1 MGAQGVS
8 IESIKAIDEVSRKI
22 PVRETFEGNEEM
34 WDSLHEFLD
43 SGNLED
49 AQVMLQ
55 VMAAE
60 YPEYEDELYDRYYEL
75 DAIIDEVKYGD

>member
-1 MGAQGVS
+1 MS

-75 DAIIDEVKYGD
+75 DAIIDEIKYGD

>member
-1 MGAQGVS
+1 MS
-8 IESIKAIDEVSRKI
+8 IESIKAIDKVSRKI

-34 WDSLHEFLD
+34 WDTLHDFLD
-43 SGNLED
+43 SGNLKD
-49 AQVMLQ
+49 AQVILQ

-75 DAIIDEVKYGD
+75 DAIIYEAKYGD

>member
-1 MGAQGVS
+1 MS
-8 IESIKAIDEVSRKI
+8 IERIKAIAEVSRKI

-75 DAIIDEVKYGD
+75 DAIIDEIKYGD

>member
-1 MGAQGVS
+1 MS
-8 IESIKAIDEVSRKI
+8 IESIKAIDKVSGKI
-22 PVRETFEGNEEM
+22 PVRETFEGNEDM
-34 WDSLHEFLD
+34 CDTLHEFLD

-55 VMAAE
+55 VIAAE

>member
-1 MGAQGVS
+1 MS
-8 IESIKAIDEVSRKI
+8 IESIKAIDAVSRKI

-34 WDSLHEFLD
+34 WDSLHEYLD
-43 SGNLED
+43 SGDLKD
-49 AQVMLQ
+49 AQIMLQ
-55 VMAAE
+55 ALAAE

>member
-1 MGAQGVS
+1 MS
-8 IESIKAIDEVSRKI
+8 IESIKAIDEVSGKI

-34 WDSLHEFLD
+34 CDTLHEFLD
-43 SGNLED
+43 SGNLKD
-49 AQVMLQ
+49 AQVILQ

>member
-1 MGAQGVS
+1 VS
-8 IESIKAIDEVSRKI
+8 IESIKAIDKVSRKI

-34 WDSLHEFLD
+34 WDTLHDFLD
-43 SGNLED
+43 SGNLKD
-49 AQVMLQ
+49 AQVILQ